1 MKYGSS
7 HTSSSHNSTSQILE
21 TTFGEL
27 CEAVTQIALEAGKTE
42 EEGYRLASLALQDML
57 RRNRRNFSVSFAGI

>member
-1 MKYGSS
+1 MRYGSR
-7 HTSSSHNSTSQILE
+7 HSSSDRNSSGEIFE

-42 EEGYRLASLALQDML
+42 EEGYRLASLALQHML
-57 RRNRRNFSVSFAGI
+57 RRNRRPLSLSFAGI